1 MMAIFFGAW
10 EWFLIFAVVLILVGT
25 KRWPDF
31 RRGFREGAS
40 EFGKHFFSIGAETS
54 ARFGRPVADALTE
67 NKQTAEVQDPAALRE
82 VEKAKQKAFSMIV
95 WIAQGFG
102 IGRLK
107 PGPGTWGS
115 LLGLGW
121 FAALLATGSVAW
133 FVIGAV
139 AGVLASVW
147 LCGAAEQI
155 LGQRDPGSVVLDEV
169 AAIPFCFGAWVVTAC
184 LESGRLPGPEHF
196 FSAENWLKV
205 VLVFGAF
212 RFFDI
217 VKPWPVQ
224 QSQSLPGGWGVTI
237 DDLLAAG
244 YVNVVWAG
252 VAWMVAGR

>member
-1 MMAIFFGAW
+1 MFIAFGIGF
-10 EWFLIFAVVLILVGT
+10 EMVLILAVVLILFGAR
-25 KRWPDF
+25 RWPDF

-40 EFGKHFFSIGAETS
+40 EFGKHFFTIGAETS

-67 NKQTAEVQDPAALRE
+67 NNQTVEVQDPAALRE

-121 FAALLATGSVAW
+121 FAALLATGSTVW

-147 LCGAAEQI
+147 FCGAAEKI
-155 LGQRDPGSVVLDEV
+155 LGQKDPGSVVLDEV
-169 AAIPFCFGAWVVTAC
+169 AAIPFCFGAWVVTAY
-184 LESGRLPGPEHF
+184 LQGGHLPAPAFF

-217 VKPWPVQ
+217 VKPWPVH
-224 QSQSLPGGWGVTI
+224 QSQSLPGGWGVTV

-244 YVNVVWAG
+244 YVNVAWAG
-252 VAWMVAGR
+252 VAWMVTGQ

>member
-1 MMAIFFGAW
+1 MFIAFGIG
-10 EWFLIFAVVLILVGT
+10 FGMVFVLAVVLILLTV
-25 KRWPDF
+25 KRWSDF
-31 RRGFREGAS
+31 RRGLRNGIS
-40 EFGKHFFSIGAETS
+40 EFSNHFSSFGAET
-54 ARFGRPVADALTE
+54 AADFGKPVADALTE
-67 NKQTAEVQDPAALRE
+67 NNQTVEVHDPAALRE
-82 VEKAKQKAFSMIV
+82 VAKAKQKAFSMIV

-147 LCGAAEQI
+147 FCGAAEKI
-155 LGQRDPGSVVLDEV
+155 LGQKDPGSVVLDEV

-184 LESGRLPGPEHF
+184 LQSGRLPGPEHF

-217 VKPWPVQ
+217 VKPWPVH

-244 YVNVVWAG
+244 YVNAVWTV
-252 VAWMVAGR
+252 VAWIVPGR

>member
-1 MMAIFFGAW
+1 MFIALGIGFGMVVI
-10 EWFLIFAVVLILVGT
+10 LAVVLILLSVT
-25 KRWPDF
+25 RWSAL
-31 RRGFREGAS
+31 RRGFRDGVS
-40 EFGKHFFSIGAETS
+40 EFSKHFSSFGAET
-54 ARFGRPVADALTE
+54 AAGFGKPVADALTVGNE
-67 NKQTAEVQDPAALRE
+67 TVEVQEPAALRE
-82 VEKAKQKAFSMIV
+82 VEKVKQKAFSMIV

-121 FAALLATGSVAW
+121 FAALLATGSVVW

-147 LCGAAEQI
+147 FCGAAEKI
-155 LGQRDPGSVVLDEV
+155 LGQKDPGSVVLDEV
-169 AAIPFCFGAWVVTAC
+169 AAIPFCFGAWVATAC
-184 LESGRLPGPEHF
+184 LQSGRLPGPEHF

-205 VLVFGAF
+205 ALVFGAF

-217 VKPWPVQ
+217 VKPWPGQ
-224 QSQSLPGGWGVTI
+224 QSQSLPGGWGVTV

-252 VAWMVAGR
+252 VAWVVAGR